1 MVSWVRVGQEV
12 GDSWVRDESLR
23 RRGRW
28 WKLPFIPNFST
39 SSFPTLRCVPTSVCL
54 QTWLQPHSHQ
64 GRRLP
69 GGEGSPKSVPVGFH
83 LDIYPR
89 PLLFRPG
96 GEFIVGSRANI
107 PPPASSSSSTRG
119 RCWISSFQLRICLWN
134 TEVGCEGVGVGQVPS
149 GQSSLGR
156 ISMTRSRPCSGIEWV

>member
-1 MVSWVRVGQEV
+1 M
-12 GDSWVRDESLR
+12 
-23 RRGRW
+23 
-28 WKLPFIPNFST
+28 PFIPNFST

-69 GGEGSPKSVPVGFH
+69 GGEESPKSVPVGFH
-83 LDIYPR
+83 LDIYPQ

-107 PPPASSSSSTRG
+107 PPPASTTRTGG
-119 RCWISSFQLRICLWN
+119 RCWISGCVCLWN
-134 TEVGCEGVGVGQVPS
+134 TEVGCEGVGQVPS

-156 ISMTRSRPCSGIEWV
+156 ISMTRFRVGLVRAALS

>member
-1 MVSWVRVGQEV
+1 M
-12 GDSWVRDESLR
+12 
-23 RRGRW
+23 
-28 WKLPFIPNFST
+28 PFIPNFST

-83 LDIYPR
+83 LDIYPQ

-107 PPPASSSSSTRG
+107 PPPARQRQHRG
-119 RCWISSFQLRICLWN
+119 TVLGFQLRLCLWN
-134 TEVGCEGVGVGQVPS
+134 TERCRSGPLGSKQFRKDKYDQVQSGFSEGSTV
-149 GQSSLGR
+149 LGHPV
-156 ISMTRSRPCSGIEWV
+156 TCC

>member
-1 MVSWVRVGQEV
+1 M
-12 GDSWVRDESLR
+12 
-23 RRGRW
+23 
-28 WKLPFIPNFST
+28 PFIPNFST

-83 LDIYPR
+83 LVLDIYPQS
-89 PLLFRPG
+89 LLFRPG

-107 PPPASSSSSTRG
+107 PPPASSSSTRG
-119 RCWISSFQLRICLWN
+119 RCWISSCVCQWN
-134 TEVGCEGVGVGQVPS
+134 TERRCRPGPLGSKQFRKDKYDQVQAVFRDEVGLVREALSWTSCHLLLAEARAWAGRG
-149 GQSSLGR
+149 GQSRYGAV
-156 ISMTRSRPCSGIEWV
+156 T